1 MSIELT
7 APSILFPAI
16 SLLLLAFTNR
26 FLGLASLIRSL
37 HDRYKDQPDPL
48 ILAQLGNLR
57 NRLLLIRDMQAC
69 GVCSLTVCIICISFV
84 LLNMQTAAVI
94 SFVLSLLL
102 MFIAMVLSLRE
113 ILVSCR
119 ALEMHLADIEEL
131 RPEDAKGWRHL

>member
-1 MSIELT
+1 MMIDLGT
-7 APSILFPAI
+7 PSILFPAI

-48 ILAQLGNLR
+48 ILSQLGNLR

-69 GVCSLTVCIICISFV
+69 GVCSLTVCIVCIGFV
-84 LLNMQTAAVI
+84 LLDMQTAAIV
-94 SFVLSLLL
+94 SFIISLLL
-102 MFIAMVLSLRE
+102 MFVAMAMSLRE
-113 ILVSCR
+113 ILISCR